1 MVSARTS
8 ALMVL
13 IAAATATL
21 LLAHHA
27 DAGRVLSTVDLCQ
40 QTDYPA
46 LCRTMVKSKV
56 NAEKATQSAI
66 NNLILQTRDAKTSA
80 SNVKADKS
88 LMDVC
93 NEMYED
99 ALSNLMTSL
108 QNLKSHDKPSL
119 QSNLSAVISDL
130 ETCKDTFAESNAKL
144 PFEKIITLLE
154 QMASNSLALAA
165 EVH

>member
-8 ALMVL
+8 ALVVL
-13 IAAATATL
+13 IAAATTTL

-27 DAGRVLSTVDLCQ
+27 DAGRILEEVDLCQ
-40 QTDYPA
+40 KTDYPI

-66 NNLILQTRDAKTSA
+66 NYLILQTREAKTSSSKA
-80 SNVKADKS
+80 KADKS

-93 NEMYED
+93 NEMYDD
-99 ALSNLMTSL
+99 ALSNLVTSL
-108 QNLKSHDKPSL
+108 QNLKSRDKPSL
-119 QSNLSAVISDL
+119 QTNLSAFISDL

-144 PFEKIITLLE
+144 PFENIIRLLE

-165 EVH
+165 GLH